1 MTPTATVQRSEH
13 AIIAERREQEHYDLP
28 LRSCLGSGCCPD
40 CGRPLGDVAQVGGG
54 THDYHSL
61 GRCED

>member
-1 MTPTATVQRSEH
+1 MNTTTVQRSALIVHNDQVIQNE
-13 AIIAERREQEHYDLP
+13 YDLP
-28 LRSCLGSGCCPD
+28 LRSCLGAGCCPD